1 LFKRADTLRRTGQDS
16 SREKRSNGWF
26 PVFIDANESIYTTQ
40 DDKPRC
46 AADYTLFPIDADGA
60 ESSWSWS
67 KLKIN
72 SEPHNLV
79 VVKGRKGPNIYKK
92 QRAGIT
98 DIPSSKP
105 KSLFY
110 KPEYSTSTAT
120 SQLKV
125 LLEGKFFEGPKPVP
139 LLKDLV
145 FLATQQDSI
154 ILDFF
159 SGSATTAHAVM
170 QLNAEDGGKRRHI
183 MVQLPEPCDEKS
195 EAYKAGYQT
204 IAEIGKERIRR
215 AGQKV
220 MTEWHAKQALA
231 ASKEPDL
238 LSPNHSNLLTDN
250 SGASAPDIGF
260 RVLKIDSSNF
270 RDVTRTPDELD
281 QAELS
286 LHTEHIKP
294 DRTPQDLLFQVLV
307 DWGVDLAL
315 PIREEKI
322 TAESATAKGKI
333 ESKEY
338 TVYWVD
344 DRALA
349 ACFDAAVP
357 ESLIHAIA
365 TRKPLRAVFRDEC
378 YDDDSTRINVEQI
391 FKLLS
396 PATEVKSL

>member
-1 LFKRADTLRRTGQDS
+1 MTQPLATSSKGERANLMYTIHHNGVEIKPKKGTRWIWSEEKFLASYNRNEIIINQSGSGYSVRFKQYLRDEDGVIRRGKPLSILTGVWNQDGTDEVAS
-16 SREKRSNGWF
+16 IFGSKGIFDF
-26 PVFIDANESIYTTQ
+26 P
-40 DDKPRC
+40 KP
-46 AADYTLFPIDADGA
+46 
-60 ESSWSWS
+60 S
-67 KLKIN
+67 KLLNFLFSFQIN
-72 SEPHNLV
+72 NRPGN
-79 VVKGRKGPNIYKK
+79 N
-92 QRAGIT
+92 
-98 DIPSSKP
+98 D
-105 KSLFY
+105 
-110 KPEYSTSTAT
+110 
-120 SQLKV
+120 
-125 LLEGKFFEGPKPVP
+125 
-139 LLKDLV
+139 
-145 FLATQQDSI
+145 I

-215 AGQKV
+215 AGQKILS
-220 MTEWHAKQALA
+220 EWHAKQA
-231 ASKEPDL
+231 ASAE
-238 LSPNHSNLLTDN
+238 NLKLETEN
-250 SGASAPDIGF
+250 SGASAPDVGF

-270 RDVTRTPDELD
+270 RDVQRTPDELD

-307 DWGVDLAL
+307 DWGVDLSL
-315 PIREEKI
+315 PTREEKI
-322 TAESATAKGKI
+322 TAESTHSKGKK

-338 TVYWVD
+338 TIYWVD
-344 DRALA
+344 ENVLA

-357 ESLIHAIA
+357 ESLIHTIA
-365 TRKPLRAVFRDEC
+365 ARKPLRAVFRDES
-378 YDDDSTRINVEQI
+378 YDDDSNRINVEQI